1 MIDLLSVLLN
11 GNYNGSFAKW
21 NLILYEISGLKAMVS
36 DLQVELQGDHE
47 VALSARVEKLDD
59 LCRAVKAR
67 KVKLLTEEQ
76 RQWLMAL
83 GVTI

>member
-1 MIDLLSVLLN
+1 
-11 GNYNGSFAKW
+11 
-21 NLILYEISGLKAMVS
+21 MVS

-67 KVKLLTEEQ
+67 KVKRLTEEQ